1 MISSISNVANG
12 GIADA
17 KRRLDESAHRVA
29 AGDAD
34 QAREA
39 VEQITSTRAVEAN
52 IRVLKVVD
60 EMLGT
65 VLDLLA

>member
-1 MISSISNVANG
+1 MVSNVIHIATG

-17 KRRLDESAHRVA
+17 NRRLEGSARRVA
-29 AGDAD
+29 GGDPD
-34 QAREA
+34 YAREA

-52 IRVLKVVD
+52 VKVLKTAD

-65 VLDLLA
+65 MLDLLG